1 MEFRDLKKQYQVLRE
16 EMDRAVLDAMA
27 SGAYIMGPQVRE
39 LEQQL
44 AEYVGVRHC
53 LSCANGTDALTLSI
67 KAWGIGP
74 GDAVFV
80 PDFTFFSSAEVVPLE
95 GATPVFVDV
104 CEETFNID
112 AADLERAVKEVL
124 ADGRLRP
131 RVVVAVD
138 LFGLPADYQ
147 AVRAVA
153 DRYGLLVLE
162 DGAQGFGG
170 SIQMA
175 DQVGHDGNV
184 IPGTSHVMAG
194 CDRPSKRTCS
204 FGDIATT
211 SFFPAKPLGC
221 YGDGGAVFTDNDE
234 WAALINS
241 YRVHGKGTFKYDNVR
256 IGLNSRLDTVQA
268 AVLQVKLKAFV
279 DYELDDINAA
289 AEKYTERLKDI
300 VAPPVIPA
308 GFRSSWA
315 QYTIK
320 LQDASQRDALQAALK
335 AEGIPSMVYYP
346 KPLHL
351 QTAFA
356 DPHVGLRPPQDDSLS
371 FRAEPQSES
380 RNLDLCPVATS
391 LCSRVLSLPLH
402 PYITEEQI
410 DTVCNAIR
418 KFLR

>member
-16 EMDRAVLDAMA
+16 EMDQAVLGAMA

-44 AEYVGVRHC
+44 AEYVGVKHC
-53 LSCANGTDALTLSI
+53 LTCANGTDALTLAL

-124 ADGRLRP
+124 AEGRLRP
-131 RVVVAVD
+131 RVIVAVD

-170 SIQMA
+170 TIQMA
-175 DQVGHDGNV
+175 NQVGHDDTV
-184 IPGTSHVMAG
+184 ISGTSHVMAG
-194 CDRPSKRTCS
+194 CDRPSKRACS

-268 AVLQVKLKAFV
+268 AVLQVKLKAFAE
-279 DYELDDINAA
+279 YELDDINAA

-300 VAPPVIPA
+300 VATPVIPT

-320 LQDASQRDALQAALK
+320 LKDAAQRDALQAALK

-356 DPHVGLRPPQDDSLS
+356 QTPDQVGSDGRDVIPGSTG
-371 FRAEPQSES
+371 
-380 RNLDLCPVATS
+380 NLCPVATS

>member
-44 AEYVGVRHC
+44 SEYVGVKHC
-53 LSCANGTDALTLSI
+53 LTCANGTDALTLAL
-67 KAWGIGP
+67 KAWGVGP

-95 GATPVFVDV
+95 GAEPVFVDV

-112 AADLERAVKEVL
+112 AADLERAVKDVL
-124 ADGRLRP
+124 AEGRLRP

-170 SIQMA
+170 TI
-175 DQVGHDGNV
+175 DG
-184 IPGTSHVMAG
+184 
-194 CDRPSKRTCS
+194 KRACS

-241 YRVHGKGTFKYDNVR
+241 YRIHGKGTFKYDNVR

-268 AVLQVKLKAFV
+268 AILQVKLKAFAE
-279 DYELDDINAA
+279 YELDDINAA
-289 AEKYTERLKDI
+289 ADKYTERLKDI
-300 VAPPVIPA
+300 VATPVIPTC
-308 GFRSSWA
+308 FRSSWA

-320 LQDASQRDALQAALK
+320 LKDAAQRDSLQAALK

-356 DPHVGLRPPQDDSLS
+356 SVIPGST
-371 FRAEPQSES
+371 
-380 RNLDLCPVATS
+380 RNLCPVATS

-410 DTVCNAIR
+410 ETVCDAVH
-418 KFLR
+418 KALR

>member
-1 MEFRDLKKQYQVLRE
+1 MEFRDLKKQYQVLRN

-44 AEYVGVRHC
+44 AEYVGVKHC
-53 LSCANGTDALTLSI
+53 LTCANGTDALTLAL

-124 ADGRLRP
+124 AEGRLRP

-170 SIQMA
+170 TI
-175 DQVGHDGNV
+175 GG
-184 IPGTSHVMAG
+184 
-194 CDRPSKRTCS
+194 KRACS

-234 WAALINS
+234 WASLIAS

-256 IGLNSRLDTVQA
+256 IGLNSRLDTLQA
-268 AVLQVKLKAFV
+268 AVLQVKLKAFAE
-279 DYELDDINAA
+279 YELDDINAA

-300 VAPPVIPA
+300 VATPVIPA

-320 LQDASQRDALQAALK
+320 LKDAAQRDALQAALK

-356 DPHVGLRPPQDDSLS
+356 DTHVGLRPPQDDSLS
-371 FRAEPQSES
+371 FRAEPQAES